1 MQQPLTEGMIAY
13 VGAYIAIVGEDGMD
27 RALQNGN
34 QSSDGTTADDT
45 MTLEAVELEFALGA
59 IDVLIE
65 GFDSALAKAAERVGG
80 EVLFNMPALDTSE
93 AQRIGAIAIAGQPED
108 QVIFVTLRND
118 GTTLSVEPPTGENA
132 VFESLGRNYAA
143 VMKSLS
149 PKEKVNGARTELF
162 RRCRLWNPR
171 MKIVWS
177 DRVERHCRL
186 DILETYEFHSL
197 CFQGHNAFGHPLAR

>member
-1 MQQPLTEGMIAY
+1 MQSSERTEWIAP
-13 VGAYIAIVGEDGMD
+13 
-27 RALQNGN
+27 LQNG
-34 QSSDGTTADDT
+34 SPLSDGTTPDDM
-45 MTLEAVELEFALGA
+45 MTLEAVELEFALGGA

-149 PKEKVNGARTELF
+149 PKEKVNGA
-162 RRCRLWNPR
+162 
-171 MKIVWS
+171 
-177 DRVERHCRL
+177 
-186 DILETYEFHSL
+186 
-197 CFQGHNAFGHPLAR
+197 

>member
-1 MQQPLTEGMIAY
+1 M
-13 VGAYIAIVGEDGMD
+13 GAYIAIVGEDGMD
-27 RALQNGN
+27 HALQNGN
-34 QSSDGTTADDT
+34 QSPDGTTAEDA

-65 GFDSALAKAAERVGG
+65 GFDSALAKAADRVGG

-93 AQRIGAIAIAGQPED
+93 AQRIGAISIAGQPED

-143 VMKSLS
+143 VMRSLS
-149 PKEKVNGARTELF
+149 PKEKLNGA
-162 RRCRLWNPR
+162 
-171 MKIVWS
+171 
-177 DRVERHCRL
+177 
-186 DILETYEFHSL
+186 
-197 CFQGHNAFGHPLAR
+197 

>member
-1 MQQPLTEGMIAY
+1 MNHAPENCA
-13 VGAYIAIVGEDGMD
+13 
-27 RALQNGN
+27 NGI
-34 QSSDGTTADDT
+34 GTTTRSGSAEESAQTGLETST

-65 GFDSALAKAAERVGG
+65 GFDAALAKAAERVGG

-93 AQRIGAIAIAGQPED
+93 AQRIGAIAIAGQPDD

-149 PKEKVNGARTELF
+149 PKEKANG
-162 RRCRLWNPR
+162 
-171 MKIVWS
+171 V
-177 DRVERHCRL
+177 
-186 DILETYEFHSL
+186 
-197 CFQGHNAFGHPLAR
+197 